1 MSKRRGWRVEW
12 SMDSDGYRWGLRVAI
27 LLFLY
32 SAATD
37 ETSLPP
43 RVIVVSHSKTK
54 GILLLNAKNYMF
66 KGSF

>member
-1 MSKRRGWRVEW
+1 
-12 SMDSDGYRWGLRVAI
+12 MDSNGYRWGLRVAI

-32 SAATD
+32 SAATG

-43 RVIVVSHSKTK
+43 RVIIVNHGKPK
-54 GILLLNAKNYMF
+54 GILLLNARNHMF

>member
-1 MSKRRGWRVEW
+1 MGTGR
-12 SMDSDGYRWGLRVAI
+12 GLRGAI

-54 GILLLNAKNYMF
+54 GILLLNARNYTL

>member
-1 MSKRRGWRVEW
+1 MSRRRGWRVEW
-12 SMDSDGYRWGLRVAI
+12 SMDSNGYRWGLRVAI

-32 SAATD
+32 SAATG

-54 GILLLNAKNYMF
+54 GILLLNVRNYTL